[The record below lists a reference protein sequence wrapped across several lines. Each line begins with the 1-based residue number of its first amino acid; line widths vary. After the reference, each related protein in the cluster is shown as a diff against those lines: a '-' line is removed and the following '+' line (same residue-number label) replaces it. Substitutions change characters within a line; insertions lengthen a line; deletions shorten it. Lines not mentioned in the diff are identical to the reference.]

1 MTTKVNNL
9 FENYSFVLNLHV
21 FIILLYKSTQSIVYY
36 CYDKCGGEIMYIIFS
51 VIFLISFFTGILITM
66 SDDKEKNVV
75 EQKNKSSIQ
84 NDKPYAI
91 VDNEII

>member
-1 MTTKVNNL
+1 
-9 FENYSFVLNLHV
+9 
-21 FIILLYKSTQSIVYY
+21 
-36 CYDKCGGEIMYIIFS
+36 MYIIFS

-66 SDDKEKNVV
+66 SDDNEKNVV

>member
-1 MTTKVNNL
+1 
-9 FENYSFVLNLHV
+9 
-21 FIILLYKSTQSIVYY
+21 
-36 CYDKCGGEIMYIIFS
+36 
-51 VIFLISFFTGILITM
+51 M

-75 EQKNKSSIQ
+75 EQKNKSSTQ

>member
-1 MTTKVNNL
+1 
-9 FENYSFVLNLHV
+9 
-21 FIILLYKSTQSIVYY
+21 
-36 CYDKCGGEIMYIIFS
+36 MYIIFS

-84 NDKPYAI
+84 NILKYLQKKPPKWAAI
-91 VDNEII
+91 QD

>member
-1 MTTKVNNL
+1 
-9 FENYSFVLNLHV
+9 
-21 FIILLYKSTQSIVYY
+21 
-36 CYDKCGGEIMYIIFS
+36 MYIIFS

-91 VDNEII
+91 VDNEIIYVYGM

>member
-1 MTTKVNNL
+1 
-9 FENYSFVLNLHV
+9 
-21 FIILLYKSTQSIVYY
+21 
-36 CYDKCGGEIMYIIFS
+36 
-51 VIFLISFFTGILITM
+51 M

>member
-1 MTTKVNNL
+1 
-9 FENYSFVLNLHV
+9 
-21 FIILLYKSTQSIVYY
+21 
-36 CYDKCGGEIMYIIFS
+36 MYIIFS
-51 VIFLISFFTGILITM
+51 VIFLISFFTGIFITM
-66 SDDKEKNVV
+66 SDDNEKNVV

>member
-1 MTTKVNNL
+1 M
-9 FENYSFVLNLHV
+9 HV

-36 CYDKCGGEIMYIIFS
+36 CYDKCGVEIMYIIFS

>member
-1 MTTKVNNL
+1 
-9 FENYSFVLNLHV
+9 
-21 FIILLYKSTQSIVYY
+21 
-36 CYDKCGGEIMYIIFS
+36 MYIIFS

-66 SDDKEKNVV
+66 SDDKEKKNVV